1 VTSPSPEVPRSGRA
15 PRAASAHD
23 TVQDVGHGSGQ
34 VGGHHDGHDGG
45 QVGVGEGGHDTAAH
59 AGTHGGAHHMGHH
72 ADASEHG
79 GLARREA
86 ARRLGANSE
95 YHPQWIAIPSANVRR
110 VVFIVLASLVGLSI
124 AMWAFSAM
132 SSFLLLLLLAWLLS
146 IAMEPVVLWL
156 SRRGIRRG
164 VATGLTMA
172 AMLVITAAL
181 AELFGQVFVSQLSQ
195 LGQQLPNAVTSAL
208 DWVNA
213 TFHTSFDIAQIQ
225 NALQLTPDKLG
236 ELAGKYGGGILGV
249 FGSLLTFIFDTLT
262 ILVFAYY
269 FSADSPR
276 LRQTIGSWLP
286 QRFQHVFITVWTISV
301 EKTGG
306 YVVSKVVLA
315 TLSAFFHATFFWFI
329 DVPFWLPLGVFAGI
343 VGQFIPTI
351 GTYIGVVLPALFA
364 LLENPIN
371 ALWIA
376 IFATVYQQLENYV
389 FTPKIS
395 RRTMDVHPAVALGSV
410 IAGAAL
416 LGAIGAIIGIPVA
429 AVLLAIL
436 NTFRQRHELV
446 PELASLQAPEE
457 EDEEDFG
464 NEENG
469 EISEDDADDETP
481 ASRA

>member
-1 VTSPSPEVPRSGRA
+1 
-15 PRAASAHD
+15 
-23 TVQDVGHGSGQ
+23 
-34 VGGHHDGHDGG
+34 
-45 QVGVGEGGHDTAAH
+45 
-59 AGTHGGAHHMGHH
+59 
-72 ADASEHG
+72 
-79 GLARREA
+79 
-86 ARRLGANSE
+86 
-95 YHPQWIAIPSANVRR
+95 
-110 VVFIVLASLVGLSI
+110 
-124 AMWAFSAM
+124 MWAFAAM

-156 SRRGIRRG
+156 SHRGMRRGL
-164 VATGLTMA
+164 ATGLTML
-172 AMLVITAAL
+172 AMLIITAAL

-195 LGQQLPNAVTSAL
+195 LGQQLPSAVTSAL
-208 DWVNA
+208 DWVNS
-213 TFHTSFDIAQIQ
+213 TFNTSFDIAQIQ
-225 NALQLTPDKLG
+225 SALELTPDKLG

-249 FGSLLTFIFDTLT
+249 FGSVLTFIFDALT

-306 YVVSKVVLA
+306 YVVSKVLLA
-315 TLSAFFHATFFWFI
+315 TLSAFFHAAFFWFI

-364 LLENPIN
+364 LLDKPIN

-376 IFATVYQQLENYV
+376 LFATVYQQLENYV

-416 LGAIGAIIGIPVA
+416 LAPIGALIGIPVA
-429 AVLLAIL
+429 AVLIAIL

-446 PELASLQAPEE
+446 PELASLQPEEE
-457 EDEEDFG
+457 EDEDG
-464 NEENG
+464 RGRGRGREEHG
-469 EISEDDADDETP
+469 RRGRRGHRGRVTGTPTMAHDDRPRSDGWDPVRGDPGPDVA
-481 ASRA
+481 

>member
-1 VTSPSPEVPRSGRA
+1 MS
-15 PRAASAHD
+15 
-23 TVQDVGHGSGQ
+23 
-34 VGGHHDGHDGG
+34 GHHTDG
-45 QVGVGEGGHDTAAH
+45 V
-59 AGTHGGAHHMGHH
+59 
-72 ADASEHG
+72 EHG
-79 GLARREA
+79 TVARREA

-95 YHPQWIAIPSANVRR
+95 HHPQWIAIPAANVRR
-110 VVFIVLASLVGLSI
+110 IVIIVLI
-124 AMWAFSAM
+124 AIVALWVAIWAFSAM

-146 IAMEPVVLWL
+146 IAMEPLVLWL
-156 SRRGIRRG
+156 SRRGMRRG
-164 VATGLTMA
+164 LATGLTMV
-172 AMLVITAAL
+172 AMLVSAAAL
-181 AELFGQVFVSQLSQ
+181 AELFGQVFLSQLSQ
-195 LGQQLPNAVTSAL
+195 LGQQLPSAVTSAL
-208 DWVNA
+208 DWINS
-213 TFHTSFDIAQIQ
+213 TFNTSFDIAQIQ
-225 NALQLTPDKLG
+225 QALELTPDKLG

-249 FGSLLTFIFDTLT
+249 FGSVLTFVFDALT

-306 YVVSKVVLA
+306 YVISKVLLA
-315 TLSAFFHATFFWFI
+315 TLSAFFHAAFFWFI

-364 LLENPIN
+364 LLDKPIN

-376 IFATVYQQLENYV
+376 LFATVYQQLENYV
-389 FTPKIS
+389 FTPRIS

-416 LGAIGAIIGIPVA
+416 LGPIGALIGIPVA
-429 AVLLAIL
+429 AVLMAIL

-446 PELASLQAPEE
+446 PELASLQAQEE
-457 EDEEDFG
+457 DEDEED
-464 NEENG
+464 
-469 EISEDDADDETP
+469 EDEDEDEVDDT
-481 ASRA
+481 R